1 MEEADKNSLIQQRI
15 KKMIENKKK
24 NLVREEGDHVKRLK
38 SGAGDKYTENEGD

>member
-1 MEEADKNSLIQQRI
+1 MDETEKNSLIQQRI

-38 SGAGDKYTENEGD
+38 SGVGDKYIEN